1 MIDII
6 IPTWN
11 NCDLTI
17 ECLRSIRKHTPDAR
31 IIWIDNGS
39 IEAERA
45 VVRLALTQLGLPWI
59 GQMLREN
66 EGFSKAVNRGF
77 AMAESDPIFL
87 LNNDTIVTAGWTD
100 KMLAVLEEHPRLG
113 ILGVVTDTGGIQRWE
128 RFALIT
134 GYRTGDPEAYFN
146 AQPPRLRQ
154 IMASC
159 VPFCCVAIRKE
170 TLEAVGKLA
179 RNFKPILLAHLIK
192 VAWWRP
198 ASRASR
204 YEETWFSIAYR
215 TATSTIS
222 ISSADNLCPWRLF
235 VISRPQ
241 RPLRDVPGTPR
252 DSWLQ
257 IQQKLRSSPSRLAD
271 SMLYSGLD
279 RNKDDPDHPQGA

>member
-170 TLEAVGKLA
+170 TLEAVGKLDEEFGLCLGEDDDYCDRA
-179 RNFKPILLAHLIK
+179 RRAGWQTALALHVFIYHRHRQTVHKIEGWKDLAK
-192 VAWWRP
+192 RNSDLYARKKEERRVC
-198 ASRASR
+198 AS
-204 YEETWFSIAYR
+204 
-215 TATSTIS
+215 
-222 ISSADNLCPWRLF
+222 
-235 VISRPQ
+235 
-241 RPLRDVPGTPR
+241 
-252 DSWLQ
+252 
-257 IQQKLRSSPSRLAD
+257 
-271 SMLYSGLD
+271 
-279 RNKDDPDHPQGA
+279 